1 MNIVELVQRSRRLLI
16 QARKPTRKEFAFIAK
31 VTGAGMVATG
41 IIGLIVSVITE
52 MI

>member
-1 MNIVELVQRSRRLLI
+1 MNLVQLVQRSRRLLI
-16 QARKPTRKEFAFIAK
+16 QARKPTRKEFGFIAK

-41 IIGLIVSVITE
+41 VIGLVISIITE

>member
-16 QARKPTRKEFAFIAK
+16 QARKPTRKEFWFIAK

-41 IIGLIVSVITE
+41 VIGLVISTIAE

>member
-16 QARKPTRKEFAFIAK
+16 QARKPTPREFAFIAK
-31 VTGAGMVATG
+31 VTGIGMVITG
-41 IIGLIVSVITE
+41 MIGLIISIITE

>member
-1 MNIVELVQRSRRLLI
+1 MNMVELVQRSRRLLI

-31 VTGAGMVATG
+31 VTGAGMVIVG
-41 IIGLIVSVITE
+41 VVGLIVSIITE